1 MNNAPV
7 HRAVDFTSP
16 HSRTHAVSIFLT
28 IIIIIDVVAIVFDY
42 LQIQLLNHVQAGGFI
57 TEAEAMAN
65 DSRQEMIGIVYFI
78 MFVVTAVTF
87 CMWIHRAYKNLPSLG
102 AEGLKYSPRWAVGGF
117 FVPILSLFRPYQVTK
132 EIWKASDPAVEV
144 NDGSAWQKAEASPI
158 IILWWVMFLVSGY
171 VGYFLMRASLTA
183 ETVGELL
190 TVSKLTLAT
199 DIIDIPAAFLAIIL
213 VRTIGQRQDQKFK
226 QLADA
231 SIWHK

>member
-1 MNNAPV
+1 M
-7 HRAVDFTSP
+7 
-16 HSRTHAVSIFLT
+16 
-28 IIIIIDVVAIVFDY
+28 
-42 LQIQLLNHVQAGGFI
+42 
-57 TEAEAMAN
+57 
-65 DSRQEMIGIVYFI
+65 
-78 MFVVTAVTF
+78 
-87 CMWIHRAYKNLPSLG
+87 
-102 AEGLKYSPRWAVGGF
+102 
-117 FVPILSLFRPYQVTK
+117 PILSLFRPYQVTK